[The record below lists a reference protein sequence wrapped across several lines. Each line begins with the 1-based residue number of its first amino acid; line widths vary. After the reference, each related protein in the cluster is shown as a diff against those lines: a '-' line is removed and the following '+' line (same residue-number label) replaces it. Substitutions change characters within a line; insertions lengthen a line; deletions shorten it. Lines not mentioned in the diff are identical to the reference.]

1 MWDKNAQD
9 QAMLALTV
17 NFRVKP
23 EDADS
28 FRAAILANAASSLEN
43 EPGCY
48 VFDVC
53 ELAGGEFFLYEVYEN
68 AAAID
73 FHRASA
79 HFAKFDSASAPW
91 ITDKKIGCY
100 EVVKNRIGQKRPS

>member
-1 MWDKNAQD
+1 MQ
-9 QAMLALTV
+9 ALTV
-17 NFRVKP
+17 NFQVMP
-23 EDADS
+23 EHADS

-53 ELAGGEFFLYEVYEN
+53 ERAGGEFFLYEVY
-68 AAAID
+68 ADGAAIE

-79 HFAKFDSASAPW
+79 HFSKFDAASAPW
-91 ITDKKIGCY
+91 IIDKKIGRY
-100 EVVKNRIGQKRPS
+100 EVVGNRIGPKRPS